1 MIKDQK
7 TSMTHDSKFAIISPK
22 SVKLFAEIVGAPGLT
37 DDLASSLAE
46 DATYRLR
53 ETLQVAVEWNW
64 HYLLFFFNRPGI
76 LQLLDIFFFTSFNS
90 HNVCLFAI
98 FFMFSIECGSIY
110 ETWQEK
116 TTDVWRFQQS
126 FRKKQYWGKMLS
138 LCLGVLIVTLS
149 FCLLICSLML
159 HLEQ

>member
-76 LQLLDIFFFTSFNS
+76 LQLLDIFFLPHLTRTMCVFSP
-90 HNVCLFAI
+90 
-98 FFMFSIECGSIY
+98 FFCVSIECGSIY

-149 FCLLICSLML
+149 FCLLICPLML